1 MGVEELGRIEDS
13 IGRPKESNNL
23 DPWGISETKS
33 PTKELTR
40 AWLRHPAH
48 MQQICSSVSMWV
60 LQQLKQWLFLKLLSL
75 CRMLSSNE
83 LTCLASVRE
92 DAPKPTRLDA
102 PGEGETWEWGT
113 LSEEKEAGGR
123 MDSVRGAAIGM

>member
-1 MGVEELGRIEDS
+1 
-13 IGRPKESNNL
+13 
-23 DPWGISETKS
+23 
-33 PTKELTR
+33 
-40 AWLRHPAH
+40 
-48 MQQICSSVSMWV
+48 
-60 LQQLKQWLFLKLLSL
+60 
-75 CRMLSSNE
+75 MLSSNE